1 VEKPADDR
9 SRHGHD
15 HRCILHKSKVTRT
28 NSTLSFFQIKDIC
41 CVIRSR
47 AFFIVARHMV
57 KPCWRGRVGTVTDK
71 NLRVIHE
78 ERLRIKG
85 MPAEIS
91 DVDEFVALSAK
102 AKFCSVKRLKE
113 AVKLKLRTPSRLYT
127 LKVEPLRADEIIKKL
142 KCEIREI

>member
-1 VEKPADDR
+1 
-9 SRHGHD
+9 
-15 HRCILHKSKVTRT
+15 
-28 NSTLSFFQIKDIC
+28 
-41 CVIRSR
+41 
-47 AFFIVARHMV
+47 M
-57 KPCWRGRVGTVTDK
+57 GTVTDK
-71 NLRVIHE
+71 NLRVIPE

-113 AVKLKLRTPSRLYT
+113 SVKLKLRTPSRLYT
-127 LKVEPLRADEIIKKL
+127 LRVEPLRADEIIKKL